1 MLSRVAERVYW
12 MARYLER
19 AENTARLLNVYS
31 TLLLDLPR
39 GTKVGWHTLVDITG
53 TNEEFQATQKAA
65 DERGVVK
72 FLLADNNGVSIHSNL
87 SLARENART
96 TREIIPA
103 EAFEQINNLYI
114 YIKENA
120 VKGISRGP
128 RHELLNEIIENCQ
141 QITGLLAG
149 TMSHNAAYSFIR
161 IGRNLER
168 ADMTT
173 RIVDVGSGSLL
184 PNLTNVA
191 EADKPK
197 AEPYENILWMSVL
210 RSISAYQMYRQ
221 HVRDRVNGEDVVMY
235 LLQDEQF
242 PRAVVHC
249 LIQSQSCIDDLPNHT
264 KALTQ
269 VAKALRHAREAKIEA
284 LLAGGLFQ
292 YIDELQVEIAAIHEH
307 IASTWFL
314 RDSAEVKSQSQS

>member
-19 AENTARLLNVYS
+19 AENIARLMNVYS

-39 GTKVGWHTLVDITG
+39 GTKVGWHTLVEITG
-53 TNEEFQATQKAA
+53 THETFAATQKTP
-65 DERGVVK
+65 DERSVVK
-72 FLLADNNGVSIHSNL
+72 FLLADSNGHSIL
-87 SLARENART
+87 STLSMARENART

-120 VKGISRGP
+120 VRGISRGP
-128 RHELLNEIIENCQ
+128 RHELLQEIIENCQ
-141 QITGLLAG
+141 QLTGLLAG

-168 ADMTT
+168 ADMST

-184 PNLTNVA
+184 PDLTA
-191 EADKPK
+191 TSEADKPK
-197 AEPYENILWMSVL
+197 NEPYENILWMSVL

-249 LIQSQSCIDDLPNHT
+249 LIQAQNCIDDLPNHHT
-264 KALTQ
+264 ALPQ
-269 VAKALRHAREAKIEA
+269 VAKALRQAREAKIA
-284 LLAGGLFQ
+284 VLMSGGLFQ
-292 YIDELQVEIAAIHEH
+292 FIDELQVEIAAIHEQ

-314 RDSAEVKSQSQS
+314 HDPV